1 MRKILLSFSLLF
13 AVTAVDA
20 QKKNKEKYSQ
30 AVFTMNDGSEKN
42 VLFVAYTFPTESL
55 YAFMKGSDI
64 YKFEYKLEPE
74 GKLLKV
80 DASELQKVKFLD
92 EFEDERLGL
101 ERLKLKAVNDK
112 GVVDDKAYNSWQPL
126 LYDGKIKIYGS
137 NLYSCSGSI
146 CTFVFSKFYLRNEK
160 DDFAVMPIDFDR
172 LNLLN
177 LGKMDEKMVEAFRLV
192 GKGCPEFNKYLDGF
206 YAKLQ
211 EKSFRKQVNEDMK
224 KARQRG
230 FAEAKAEKLGYRAT
244 QDRVGRYVMEYN
256 LNLYTGIVR
265 EYEKNCP
272 H

>member
-1 MRKILLSFSLLF
+1 M
-13 AVTAVDA
+13 
-20 QKKNKEKYSQ
+20 KE
-30 AVFTMNDGSEKN
+30 
-42 VLFVAYTFPTESL
+42 
-55 YAFMKGSDI
+55 SDI

-146 CTFVFSKFYLRNEK
+146 CTFLFSKFYLRNEK
-160 DDFAVMPIDFDR
+160 DDFTVMPIDFDR

-177 LGKMDEKMVEAFRLV
+177 LGKMDEKRVEALRLV
-192 GKGCPEFNKYLDGF
+192 GKDCPEFSKYIDFF
-206 YAKLQ
+206 YDNLKNDK
-211 EKSFRKQVNEDMK
+211 EFKKSLE
-224 KARQRG
+224 
-230 FAEAKAEKLGYRAT
+230 E
-244 QDRVGRYVMEYN
+244 
-256 LNLYTGIVR
+256 TGIIFVSVL
-265 EYEKNCP
+265 
-272 H
+272 

>member
-1 MRKILLSFSLLF
+1 M
-13 AVTAVDA
+13 
-20 QKKNKEKYSQ
+20 
-30 AVFTMNDGSEKN
+30 
-42 VLFVAYTFPTESL
+42 AYTFPTESL
-55 YAFMKGSDI
+55 YAFMKESDI
-64 YKFEYKLEPE
+64 YKFEYKLGPE

-146 CTFVFSKFYLRNEK
+146 CTFVFSKFYHRNER

-177 LGKMDEKMVEAFRLV
+177 LCKMDEKRVEAFRLV
-192 GKGCPEFNKYLDGF
+192 GKGGPEFNKYLDGF

-211 EKSFRKQVNEDMK
+211 KKSFRKQVNEDMK
-224 KARQRG
+224 MPVDYDRLLISFWKQD
-230 FAEAKAEKLGYRAT
+230 EKLVEALRL
-244 QDRVGRYVMEYN
+244 VGKDCPEFNKYIDFFYDN
-256 LNLYTGIVR
+256 LKNDKEFKKSLEETGIIFVSVL
-265 EYEKNCP
+265 
-272 H
+272 